1 MGGAMSK
8 RKGANYE
15 RKIAKLLSDAFDT
28 KVSRIP
34 CSGALPGWAGDLRD
48 LTGVLKDFVWELK
61 CQEKLNIWSAL
72 SQAEREALGSTR
84 MPVVVFTR
92 NNAKNYVALELNDF
106 LSILAE
112 RKTDEC
118 NNSKT

>member
-34 CSGALPGWAGDLRD
+34 MSGALPDWKGDLRD
-48 LTGVLKDFVWELK
+48 LTGVLKDFVWECK

-72 SQAEREALGSTR
+72 LQAEREALGSTR
-84 MPVVVFTR
+84 IPVVVFTR
-92 NNAKNYVALELNDF
+92 NNAGKDYVALDLRDF

-112 RKTDEC
+112 RTTNDKSNT
-118 NNSKT
+118 